1 MTQPGKTIF
10 AGIGIFMLGLSF
22 GVAPAAN
29 AADFSGKTV
38 RIIVPSKEGSGTNRY
53 ARLLQKFMEKYL
65 PGNPTVLVVNM
76 PGGAFIKGS
85 NWFQREAKPDGLTL
99 ITGSSSMLNSY
110 VFGGKKI
117 QYKLLTWRPIILSPL
132 GTQFFTQR
140 KNGVYGEDIGKD
152 IKVLQKGSWSSGG
165 KNPTSGE
172 LRNFIAYDLLG
183 IKNITPVFGL
193 STGNRR
199 KAVLRGEL
207 QLSHDNTVAFIGK
220 SQKYVEK
227 GLLSHYMT
235 LGYIKPDGSIGP
247 DPAFPNK
254 PTIFDAYKAVY
265 GKAPSGPQW
274 KALWHLMNIAVM
286 SAKSLWLPAG
296 TSDDILNAYI
306 DAMKKV
312 LKDPEF
318 IKVGGKAF
326 DSYPQSFGGE
336 AAKIVKNA
344 VTIDKETYA
353 WIRKWIKKRFD
364 HNI

>member
-1 MTQPGKTIF
+1 MTQSRKSIF
-10 AGIGIFMLGLSF
+10 AGIGIFMLGLSLGF
-22 GVAPAAN
+22 APAAN

-38 RIIVPSKEGSGTNRY
+38 QIIVPSKEGSGTNRY

-65 PGNPTVLVVNM
+65 PGNPAVLVVNK
-76 PGGAFIKGS
+76 PGGAFVKGS
-85 NWFQREAKPDGLTL
+85 NWFQREAKPNGLML

-117 QYKLLTWRPIILSPL
+117 QYKLLTWRPVILSPF
-132 GTQFFTQR
+132 GTQFLTLR
-140 KNGVYGEDIGKD
+140 KTGVEGKDIGKD
-152 IKVLQKGSWSSGG
+152 IRILQKGAWSSGG

-172 LRNFIAYDLLG
+172 LRSFLAYDLLG

-193 STGNRR
+193 STGGRR
-199 KAVLRGEL
+199 KALLRGEL
-207 QLSHDNTVAFIGK
+207 QLSHDNTVAYLGK
-220 SQKYVEK
+220 SKKYVEK

-235 LGYIKPDGSIGP
+235 LGYIQPDGTIGP

-254 PTIFDAYKAVY
+254 PTFFDAYKAVY
-265 GKAPSGPQW
+265 GKAPSGPGW
-274 KALWHLMNIAVM
+274 KALLHLMNITVM

-296 TSDDILNAYI
+296 TSDDILNTYI

-318 IKVGGKAF
+318 IKHGGKEF
-326 DSYPQSFGGE
+326 ESYPQSFGSE

-344 VTIDKETYA
+344 VSFDEETYA
-353 WIRKWIKKRFD
+353 WIKKWIKKKYD